1 MERRTRKQQP
11 AALEEL
17 RRRVWEWRRSRTGS
31 GVRMPD
37 PLWQAAARL
46 AKVHGINPVARALH
60 LDYYNLKR
68 RVHGGSGTGTVPK
81 GPAPVFVEL
90 GLPAGAGAGGVV
102 LELAARDGAKMVARI
117 PDGSQLDLVALAE
130 AFWRRRR

>member
-1 MERRTRKQQP
+1 MGR
-11 AALEEL
+11 
-17 RRRVWEWRRSRTGS
+17 

-68 RVHGGSGTGTVPK
+68 RVRGGSGTGTVPQ

-90 GLPAGAGAGGVV
+90 GLPGTGAGGVV
-102 LELAARDGAKMVARI
+102 LELSARDGAKMVARI
-117 PDGSQLDLVALAE
+117 PDGSQLDLVALAG